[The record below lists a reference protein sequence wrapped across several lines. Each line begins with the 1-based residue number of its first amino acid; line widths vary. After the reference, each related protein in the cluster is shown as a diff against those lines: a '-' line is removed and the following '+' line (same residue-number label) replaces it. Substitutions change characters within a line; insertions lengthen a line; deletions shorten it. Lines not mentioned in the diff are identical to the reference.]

1 MRNPFFHTPE
11 HPDAAREGAGGVPQ
25 PAAPRPG
32 RPFSRRAA
40 LLLAAGT
47 LGVGVGVGAAIG
59 PAPSASF
66 AGVSPSLL
74 AHLPELLA
82 TIAGSDHGGSSAA
95 QPTAA
100 GGGPA
105 GAEAQA
111 ASARRRRRRRR
122 RRAAAAGAGASEAA
136 TSTTSSE
143 AEASSPSSASKPAAK
158 AKKLPAVTSVWLIEL
173 GGESFAEAQGE
184 PAAAPYITAS
194 ALHEGAL
201 LSGWSALQG
210 AAFASEA
217 ALLAPVAAG
226 ATPPLV
232 HSLVQ
237 PPCPEGAA
245 GASCSTPAGALAAA
259 DTFLRET
266 LAQITT
272 SAAYHEHGLV
282 VITFASVGVAA
293 QAGLP
298 AGASSAT
305 LTDVPP
311 AGVLVLSPFAK
322 AGSHPSLHFN
332 ATSPSQSLQAL
343 LG

>member
-1 MRNPFFHTPE
+1 
-11 HPDAAREGAGGVPQ
+11 
-25 PAAPRPG
+25 
-32 RPFSRRAA
+32 
-40 LLLAAGT
+40 
-47 LGVGVGVGAAIG
+47 VGVGAAIG

-82 TIAGSDHGGSSAA
+82 AIAGNDHGSSSAA
-95 QPTAA
+95 ATAA
-100 GGGPA
+100 GGGA
-105 GAEAQA
+105 AKAEAQA
-111 ASARRRRRRRR
+111 AGARRRRRH
-122 RRAAAAGAGASEAA
+122 RRAAAAAASEAA
-136 TSTTSSE
+136 TSTTPSE
-143 AEASSPSSASKPAAK
+143 AEASSPSSTSKPAAK

-210 AAFASEA
+210 TALASEA
-217 ALLAPVAAG
+217 ALLAPVPVG
-226 ATPPLV
+226 GTPPLV

-245 GASCSTPAGALAAA
+245 GAACSTPAGELTAA
-259 DTFLRET
+259 DTFLKET

-272 SAAYHEHGLV
+272 SAAYREHGLV